1 MASGVRGASAVGRGG
16 ATVIRRLLVRVGLPV
31 LLLAAVTALS
41 WSRCDGGDRATHW
54 RGLDSG
60 YNSEGAE

>member
-1 MASGVRGASAVGRGG
+1 M
-16 ATVIRRLLVRVGLPV
+16 IRRLLVRVGLPV